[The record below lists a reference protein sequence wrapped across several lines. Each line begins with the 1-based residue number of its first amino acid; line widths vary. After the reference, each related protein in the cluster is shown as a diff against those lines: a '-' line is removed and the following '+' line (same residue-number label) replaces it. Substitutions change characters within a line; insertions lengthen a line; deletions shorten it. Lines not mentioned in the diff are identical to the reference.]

1 MSEAR
6 REKRKKVAAIDVK
19 TLEIGAAKIT
29 FDAKQVKITFPYKT
43 IVYKAVGS
51 AREYVNYSMLF
62 NNDDINSKENLDYG
76 SVLIGI
82 EMFPAYGHSSPELTK
97 KMYDVILTD
106 FEQIVNV
113 TPRDESQEE
122 LDTDTKAL
130 IDMQIQELL
139 Q

>member
-6 REKRKKVAAIDVK
+6 REKRKKVETTDVK

-29 FDAKQVKITFPYKT
+29 FDKKQVKIAFPYKT
-43 IVYKAVGS
+43 IVYKAAGS
-51 AREYVNYSMLF
+51 SREYVNYSMLF
-62 NNDDINSKENLDYG
+62 NSEDVNSKENLDYG

-82 EMFPAYGHSSPELTK
+82 EMFPAYGHSSPDLTK

-106 FEQIVNV
+106 FEQMVNA

-122 LDTDTKAL
+122 LDADAKSL